1 IGFAHPRRD
10 PRQVAMTKCKSIKR
24 LFPATISWS
33 LLIGATS
40 LFFVFPCQR
49 LHEEFHYS
57 ITIVQAVI
65 TFFVLSNFFCTT
77 FLDPGIIKRANPDED
92 KDDFGAP
99 LYKEVQVQ
107 GTFIRMKWCATCQFY
122 RPPRCSHCSV
132 CDNCIDTFDHHCPW
146 VNNCIGRRNYRHFFF
161 FLIFLTIHMITIF
174 IWCLLLALKNKN
186 NLHDVPVLIG
196 LVIMGLI
203 VLIFF
208 PVLGL
213 TIFHIVLVARGLTT
227 NEQVTHK
234 FEQGAMNPF
243 SRGIIRN
250 CLYTLC
256 GPRYPGIHEISL
268 QKENVPLN
276 DDDCVNVYM
285 DNIPM
290 DVQRTKKREST
301 FADIAMEPLEPR
313 NVDIVSHP
321 LERLNQ
327 KISPNNEN
335 QNVSTDFGSAHNGL
349 KRNEGRHL
357 VTMHQTENGTTE
369 TTFIALSSS
378 YAGNSAKMI
387 PDRPG
392 MFFYPNN
399 KISASPSKSTSV
411 NEISSHFKHSPI
423 KRNEPQ
429 HGPEGGMVI
438 YYSPDAGFI
447 SNSKYRSETELQ
459 KFAGSTPSIANH
471 EIAVTSSDFGY
482 DSRDNCQ
489 IREKRPMPFLK
500 ALEMSNKMEKG
511 NLFTNE
517 QTKPLTTKE
526 TDNRQSQY
534 EMNYEISV

>member
-1 IGFAHPRRD
+1 
-10 PRQVAMTKCKSIKR
+10 MTKCKSIKR

-132 CDNCIDTFDHHCPW
+132 CDNCID
-146 VNNCIGRRNYRHFFF
+146 
-161 FLIFLTIHMITIF
+161 
-174 IWCLLLALKNKN
+174 
-186 NLHDVPVLIG
+186 
-196 LVIMGLI
+196 
-203 VLIFF
+203 
-208 PVLGL
+208 
-213 TIFHIVLVARGLTT
+213 
-227 NEQVTHK
+227 VTHK